1 MILPILDYGDII
13 YDNCSAKDSKSLDVL
28 HTRAARIV
36 SGAAAS
42 TNTQR
47 LLDEELG
54 WELLKSRRQRHKL
67 CLFYQIVNQLDVPP
81 YLSAL
86 LPSFIGSSGGYHL
99 RHNLNFKVFKTK
111 SSMYQQSF
119 FSSCVKLWNSLPDE
133 QKCAPSIDILKRH
146 LTSAHNVDYFGY
158 GNRRHSVLLR
168 LGHGLLQQQRFNV
181 GSTNDPSCTCRCPK
195 ETEMHYILQC
205 PLYSVARRK
214 LLLKINNIVQ
224 EDFVLTSVL
233 NQNSYQLLTLL
244 LKGSD
249 RLSLASNESIFAVM
263 FEFIQT
269 SGRFNDFQL

>member
-1 MILPILDYGDII
+1 MSGLKG
-13 YDNCSAKDSKSLDVL
+13 
-28 HTRAARIV
+28 AARIV
-36 SGAAAS
+36 SGAVAS

-54 WELLKSRRQRHKL
+54 WEGLKSRRQRHKL
-67 CLFYQIVNQLDVPP
+67 CLFYRIVNQLDVPP
-81 YLSAL
+81 YLSSL
-86 LPSFIGSSGGYHL
+86 LPSFIGSSGSYHL
-99 RHNLNFKVFKTK
+99 RHNLNFKAFKTK
-111 SSMYQQSF
+111 SSRYQQSF
-119 FSSCVKLWNSLPDE
+119 FPSCIKLWNSLPDE
-133 QKCAPSIDILKRH
+133 QKCSPSIDFFKRH
-146 LTSAHNVDYFGY
+146 LTSAHVYCPPWPPDYFGY
-158 GNRRHSVLLR
+158 GNRRHSVLLTQLR
-168 LGHGLLQQQRFNV
+168 LGHGMLQQQRFNI
-181 GSTNDPSCTCRCPK
+181 GLTNDPSCTCGCPK

-233 NQNSYQLLTLL
+233 NKNSYQLLTLL

-269 SGRFNDFQL
+269 SGRFNTFQL